1 VIIASK
7 RRFGS
12 EANNIKGRLLVVFD
26 MAQIS
31 CWFCSYEHIK
41 TGWKEHGEQAKTFH
55 QTAFQVP
62 RRRTLLATKVKALID
77 CYVCV

>member
-1 VIIASK
+1 
-7 RRFGS
+7 
-12 EANNIKGRLLVVFD
+12 

-62 RRRTLLATKVKALID
+62 RRRTLLAMKVKALID